1 MESALAWQR
10 MFQMW
15 PQGMPRKGLVVT
27 SYQENIVFVN
37 FLIADGLLALERDR
51 PDTTGARKV
60 IVAFSAILAVKQ
72 QDTDP
77 FENMKQLNFA

>member
-1 MESALAWQR
+1 M
-10 MFQMW
+10 
-15 PQGMPRKGLVVT
+15 VT

-37 FLIADGLLALERDR
+37 FLVTDGLLALERDR
-51 PDTTGARKV
+51 PDSTGSRKV